1 MLWRFCSVTE
11 AVHQQ
16 PTAYGTIGAG
26 ITGFAGAQQFILP
39 GFRERYAGC
48 KTQCRCRGAC
58 HTASADLKELPSAD
72 LHGLLLVS
80 TLSRPIYIR
89 LLRVQGVGVIF
100 LCGRGRKGPELAQFP
115 SIQEGFVTEYHNVG
129 VCVLIWLRE
138 SEKTQQK
145 EIENVTNITGVRQ
158 IELWRRDDL
167 QHPRL
172 DEVAEEVPVALVYN
186 GISHVVMMAS
196 PKDLEY
202 FALGFSLSEGIIES
216 PRDIFGMDVV
226 PSCNGLE
233 VQIELSSRRFM
244 GLKERRRA
252 LAGRTGCGVCGVE
265 QLNDIGKPVQPLPFT
280 QTFDLNKLDDAL
292 RHLNDFQPVGQ
303 LTGCTHAAAWM
314 LPSGELVGGH
324 EDVGRHVA
332 LDKLLG
338 RRSQEGESWQQGAV
352 LVSSRASYEMVQ
364 KSAMCGVEI
373 LFAVSAATTLAVE
386 VAERC
391 NLTLVG
397 FCKPGRAT
405 VYTHPQR
412 LSN

>member
-1 MLWRFCSVTE
+1 MNK
-11 AVHQQ
+11 
-16 PTAYGTIGAG
+16 I
-26 ITGFAGAQQFILP
+26 
-39 GFRERYAGC
+39 
-48 KTQCRCRGAC
+48 
-58 HTASADLKELPSAD
+58 
-72 LHGLLLVS
+72 
-80 TLSRPIYIR
+80 
-89 LLRVQGVGVIF
+89 
-100 LCGRGRKGPELAQFP
+100 
-115 SIQEGFVTEYHNVG
+115 IQEN
-129 VCVLIWLRE
+129 I
-138 SEKTQQK
+138 K
-145 EIENVTNITGVRQ
+145 NVTSSTGSRQ
-158 IELWRRDDL
+158 LTLWKREDL
-167 QHPRL
+167 QHPQP

-196 PKDLEY
+196 PKDLEH
-202 FALGFSLSEGIIES
+202 FAMGFSLSEGIIES
-216 PRDIFGMDVV
+216 PQDIYGMDVV

-233 VQIELSSRRFM
+233 VQVELSSRRFM

-280 QTFDLNKLDDAL
+280 QTFDLANLDNAL
-292 RHLNDFQPVGQ
+292 RHLKDFQPVGQ
-303 LTGCTHAAAWM
+303 LTGCTHAAAWVQ
-314 LPSGELVGGH
+314 PSGHLAGGH

-338 RRSQEGESWQQGAV
+338 RRAIEGETWQQGAV

-405 VYTHPQR
+405 IYTHPQR
-412 LSN
+412 LAAL

>member
-1 MLWRFCSVTE
+1 MNK
-11 AVHQQ
+11 
-16 PTAYGTIGAG
+16 I
-26 ITGFAGAQQFILP
+26 
-39 GFRERYAGC
+39 
-48 KTQCRCRGAC
+48 
-58 HTASADLKELPSAD
+58 
-72 LHGLLLVS
+72 
-80 TLSRPIYIR
+80 
-89 LLRVQGVGVIF
+89 
-100 LCGRGRKGPELAQFP
+100 
-115 SIQEGFVTEYHNVG
+115 IQEN
-129 VCVLIWLRE
+129 I
-138 SEKTQQK
+138 K
-145 EIENVTNITGVRQ
+145 NVTSLTGSRQ
-158 IELWRRDDL
+158 LTLWKREDL
-167 QHPRL
+167 QHPQP

-196 PKDLEY
+196 PKDLEH
-202 FALGFSLSEGIIES
+202 FAVGFSLSEGIIES
-216 PRDIFGMDVV
+216 PQDIYGMDVV

-233 VQIELSSRRFM
+233 VQVELSSRRFM

-265 QLNDIGKPVQPLPFT
+265 QLNDIGKPVQPLQFT
-280 QTFDLNKLDDAL
+280 QTFDLANLDNAL

-303 LTGCTHAAAWM
+303 LTGCTHAAAWVQ
-314 LPSGELVGGH
+314 PSGHLAGGH

-338 RRSQEGESWQQGAV
+338 RRAIEGETWQQGAV

-405 VYTHPQR
+405 IYTHPQR
-412 LSN
+412 LVAQ

>member
-1 MLWRFCSVTE
+1 M
-11 AVHQQ
+11 
-16 PTAYGTIGAG
+16 I
-26 ITGFAGAQQFILP
+26 
-39 GFRERYAGC
+39 
-48 KTQCRCRGAC
+48 
-58 HTASADLKELPSAD
+58 
-72 LHGLLLVS
+72 
-80 TLSRPIYIR
+80 
-89 LLRVQGVGVIF
+89 
-100 LCGRGRKGPELAQFP
+100 
-115 SIQEGFVTEYHNVG
+115 
-129 VCVLIWLRE
+129 
-138 SEKTQQK
+138 
-145 EIENVTNITGVRQ
+145 NVTSSRQ
-158 IELWRRDDL
+158 INLWKREDL
-167 QHPRL
+167 QHPQP

-196 PKDLEY
+196 PKDLEH
-202 FALGFSLSEGIIES
+202 FAVGFSLSEGIIDS
-216 PRDIFGMDVV
+216 PREIYGMDVV

-280 QTFDLNKLDDAL
+280 QTFNLARLDHAL
-292 RHLNDFQPVGQ
+292 RHLKDFQPVGQ

-314 LPSGELVGGH
+314 MPSGELAGGH

-338 RRSQEGESWQQGAV
+338 RRAAEGESWMPGAA

-373 LFAVSAATTLAVE
+373 LFAVSAATTLAVA

-405 VYTHPQR
+405 IYTHPQR
-412 LSN
+412 LIAE

>member
-1 MLWRFCSVTE
+1 MNK
-11 AVHQQ
+11 
-16 PTAYGTIGAG
+16 I
-26 ITGFAGAQQFILP
+26 
-39 GFRERYAGC
+39 
-48 KTQCRCRGAC
+48 
-58 HTASADLKELPSAD
+58 
-72 LHGLLLVS
+72 
-80 TLSRPIYIR
+80 
-89 LLRVQGVGVIF
+89 
-100 LCGRGRKGPELAQFP
+100 
-115 SIQEGFVTEYHNVG
+115 IQEN
-129 VCVLIWLRE
+129 I
-138 SEKTQQK
+138 K
-145 EIENVTNITGVRQ
+145 NVTSPTGSRQ
-158 IELWRRDDL
+158 LTLWKREDL
-167 QHPRL
+167 QHPQP

-196 PKDLEY
+196 PKDLEH
-202 FALGFSLSEGIIES
+202 FAMGFSLSEGIIES
-216 PRDIFGMDVV
+216 SQDIYGMDVV

-233 VQIELSSRRFM
+233 VQVELSSRRFM

-280 QTFDLNKLDDAL
+280 QTFNLAHLDNAL
-292 RHLNDFQPVGQ
+292 RHLPDFQPVGQ
-303 LTGCTHAAAWM
+303 LTGCTHAAAWVQ
-314 LPSGELVGGH
+314 PSGHLAGGH

-338 RRSQEGESWQQGAV
+338 RRAIEGETWQQGAV

-405 VYTHPQR
+405 IYTHPER
-412 LSN
+412 LITG

>member
-1 MLWRFCSVTE
+1 MNKTHTEHPENAIQIPGSQQIALW
-11 AVHQQ
+11 
-16 PTAYGTIGAG
+16 
-26 ITGFAGAQQFILP
+26 
-39 GFRERYAGC
+39 
-48 KTQCRCRGAC
+48 K
-58 HTASADLKELPSAD
+58 
-72 LHGLLLVS
+72 
-80 TLSRPIYIR
+80 
-89 LLRVQGVGVIF
+89 
-100 LCGRGRKGPELAQFP
+100 
-115 SIQEGFVTEYHNVG
+115 
-129 VCVLIWLRE
+129 
-138 SEKTQQK
+138 
-145 EIENVTNITGVRQ
+145 
-158 IELWRRDDL
+158 RDDL
-167 QHPRL
+167 QHTLPDVL
-172 DEVAEEVPVALVYN
+172 AEEVPVALVYN

-196 PKDLEY
+196 PKDLEW
-202 FALGFSLSEGIIES
+202 FAVGFSLSEGIIETAAE
-216 PRDIFGMDVV
+216 IYAMEVV

-265 QLNDIGKPVQPLPFT
+265 QLNDIGKPITPLPFT
-280 QTFDLNKLDDAL
+280 QTFNLANLDQAL
-292 RHLNDFQPVGQ
+292 HHLTDFQPIGK

-314 LPSGELVGGH
+314 LPSGELPGGH

-338 RRSQEGESWQQGAV
+338 HRAHEGERWQVGAA

-405 VYTHPQR
+405 IYTHPQR
-412 LSN
+412 LIAG

>member
-1 MLWRFCSVTE
+1 MNK
-11 AVHQQ
+11 
-16 PTAYGTIGAG
+16 I
-26 ITGFAGAQQFILP
+26 
-39 GFRERYAGC
+39 
-48 KTQCRCRGAC
+48 
-58 HTASADLKELPSAD
+58 
-72 LHGLLLVS
+72 
-80 TLSRPIYIR
+80 
-89 LLRVQGVGVIF
+89 
-100 LCGRGRKGPELAQFP
+100 
-115 SIQEGFVTEYHNVG
+115 IQEN
-129 VCVLIWLRE
+129 I
-138 SEKTQQK
+138 K
-145 EIENVTNITGVRQ
+145 NVTSPTGSRQ
-158 IELWRRDDL
+158 LTLWKREDL
-167 QHPRL
+167 QHPQP

-196 PKDLEY
+196 PKDLEH
-202 FALGFSLSEGIIES
+202 FAIGFSLSEGIIES
-216 PRDIFGMDVV
+216 PQDIYAMDVV

-233 VQIELSSRRFM
+233 VQVELSSRRFM

-280 QTFDLNKLDDAL
+280 QTFDLGHLDNAL
-292 RHLNDFQPVGQ
+292 RHLPDFQPVGQ
-303 LTGCTHAAAWM
+303 LTGCTHAAAWVQ
-314 LPSGELVGGH
+314 PSGHLAGGH

-338 RRSQEGESWQQGAV
+338 RRAIEGEVWQQGAV

-412 LSN
+412 LIAL

>member
-1 MLWRFCSVTE
+1 MNK
-11 AVHQQ
+11 
-16 PTAYGTIGAG
+16 I
-26 ITGFAGAQQFILP
+26 
-39 GFRERYAGC
+39 
-48 KTQCRCRGAC
+48 
-58 HTASADLKELPSAD
+58 
-72 LHGLLLVS
+72 
-80 TLSRPIYIR
+80 
-89 LLRVQGVGVIF
+89 
-100 LCGRGRKGPELAQFP
+100 
-115 SIQEGFVTEYHNVG
+115 IQEN
-129 VCVLIWLRE
+129 I
-138 SEKTQQK
+138 K
-145 EIENVTNITGVRQ
+145 NVTSPTGSRQ
-158 IELWRRDDL
+158 LTLWKREDL
-167 QHPRL
+167 QHPQP

-196 PKDLEY
+196 PKDLEH
-202 FALGFSLSEGIIES
+202 FAIGFSLSEGIIES
-216 PRDIFGMDVV
+216 PQDIYAMDVV

-233 VQIELSSRRFM
+233 VQVELSSRRFM

-280 QTFDLNKLDDAL
+280 QTFDLRHLDNAL
-292 RHLNDFQPVGQ
+292 RHLPDFQPVGQ
-303 LTGCTHAAAWM
+303 LTGCTHAAAWVQ
-314 LPSGELVGGH
+314 PSGHLAGGH

-338 RRSQEGESWQQGAV
+338 RRAIEGEAWQQGAV

-412 LSN
+412 LIAL

>member
-1 MLWRFCSVTE
+1 MNK
-11 AVHQQ
+11 
-16 PTAYGTIGAG
+16 I
-26 ITGFAGAQQFILP
+26 
-39 GFRERYAGC
+39 
-48 KTQCRCRGAC
+48 
-58 HTASADLKELPSAD
+58 
-72 LHGLLLVS
+72 
-80 TLSRPIYIR
+80 
-89 LLRVQGVGVIF
+89 
-100 LCGRGRKGPELAQFP
+100 
-115 SIQEGFVTEYHNVG
+115 IQEN
-129 VCVLIWLRE
+129 I
-138 SEKTQQK
+138 K
-145 EIENVTNITGVRQ
+145 NVTSSTGSRQ
-158 IELWRRDDL
+158 LTLWKREDL
-167 QHPRL
+167 QHPQP

-196 PKDLEY
+196 PKDLEH
-202 FALGFSLSEGIIES
+202 FAVGFSLSEGIIES
-216 PRDIFGMDVV
+216 PQDIYGMDVV

-233 VQIELSSRRFM
+233 VQVELSSRRFM

-280 QTFDLNKLDDAL
+280 QIFDLANLDNAL

-303 LTGCTHAAAWM
+303 LTGCTHAAAWVQ
-314 LPSGELVGGH
+314 PSGHLAGGH

-338 RRSQEGESWQQGAV
+338 RRAIEGETWQQGAV

-405 VYTHPQR
+405 IYTHPQR
-412 LSN
+412 LVAL